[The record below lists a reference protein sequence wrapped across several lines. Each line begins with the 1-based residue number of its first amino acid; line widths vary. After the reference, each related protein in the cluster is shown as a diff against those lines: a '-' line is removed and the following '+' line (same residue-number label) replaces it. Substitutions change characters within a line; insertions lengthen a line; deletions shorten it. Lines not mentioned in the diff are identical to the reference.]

1 MKTFKQF
8 LKENHH
14 KIDEKHIMDTLAL
27 YIHLNRKT
35 SDFDDVYH
43 AALAM
48 YPKYVYNGVMY
59 RAVRLRPGQDIKDPH
74 LLQKIEKDPSKIRG
88 WTTSKEYASHPSSKF
103 TVAVCK
109 QNTSGL
115 DIRVVYDRYPI
126 THGVAFHNNYEYE
139 EEILA
144 PTASNAV
151 LIGVVPSK
159 SDVAPYGPDNSQD
172 HTKNDNLWN

>member
-8 LKENHH
+8 LKENHN
-14 KIDEKHIMDTLAL
+14 KIDEKHIMNTLAL
-27 YIHLNRKT
+27 YVHLNKKA
-35 SDFDDVYH
+35 SDFGDVYR

-74 LLQKIEKDPSKIRG
+74 LLQKIEKNPSEIRG
-88 WTTSKEYASHPSSKF
+88 WTTSKEYASHPSSNY
-103 TVAVCK
+103 TVAVYK
-109 QNTSGL
+109 QHTSGL
-115 DIRVVYDRYPI
+115 DIKVVYDRYHI

-144 PTASNAV
+144 PTSPNAV
-151 LIGVVPSK
+151 LINVVQSK
-159 SDVAPYGPDNSQD
+159 SDVAPYSADNSQD
-172 HTKNDNLWN
+172 HTKDDSLWA